1 MCVCVCVGVKYSLCG
16 VVCVRLCVRRGGEAR
31 GGADGQPLCSL
42 LYCVHIY
49 SLPLSLFIFYLSPFS
64 PLFPSV
70 FSYIMSSFHSFFTTL
85 FFPSSFFFHPL
96 LSCSRWQRG
105 AAAAAAAT
113 EQKPEC
119 EQEMGRGEGGCGKQ
133 RRRKEVGVRH
143 MESLVKGPPQRE
155 CVCACGSVMNGGG
168 GGQAGYN
175 RCPLRQRFDSN
186 RQRRGETA

>member
-1 MCVCVCVGVKYSLCG
+1 MCVCVGVKYSLCG
-16 VVCVRLCVRRGGEAR
+16 VCEAVCQEGRGGER
-31 GGADGQPLCSL
+31 GSRWTASL
-42 LYCVHIY
+42 LSAVLCPHLLSP
-49 SLPLSLFIFYLSPFS
+49 SLSLYLLSVPLFSALSLSLFLHHVFFFS
-64 PLFPSV
+64 LF
-70 FSYIMSSFHSFFTTL
+70 FHHSF

-96 LSCSRWQRG
+96 LSCSRWQHG
-105 AAAAAAAT
+105 AAAAAT

-168 GGQAGYN
+168 GAG
-175 RCPLRQRFDSN
+175 RIQ
-186 RQRRGETA
+186 

>member
-1 MCVCVCVGVKYSLCG
+1 MS
-16 VVCVRLCVRRGGEAR
+16 GGEAG

-49 SLPLSLFIFYLSPFS
+49 SFPLSLFIFYLSLFLCFSPRSFLPSCLPLFTHSFS
-64 PLFPSV
+64 PLF
-70 FSYIMSSFHSFFTTL
+70 SSC
-85 FFPSSFFFHPL
+85 SSRFHPL

-105 AAAAAAAT
+105 AAAT

-119 EQEMGRGEGGCGKQ
+119 EQEMGRGEGGCGKR

-155 CVCACGSVMNGGG
+155 CVCACGSVMNRGSGGDRI
-168 GGQAGYN
+168 Q
-175 RCPLRQRFDSN
+175 
-186 RQRRGETA
+186 